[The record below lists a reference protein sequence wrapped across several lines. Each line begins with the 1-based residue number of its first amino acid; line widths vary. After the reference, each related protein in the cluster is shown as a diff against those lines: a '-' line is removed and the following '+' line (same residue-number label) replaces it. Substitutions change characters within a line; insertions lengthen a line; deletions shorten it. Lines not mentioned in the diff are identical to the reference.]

1 MIDALVNIF
10 PGHFVYVYICNAVGV
25 VVCVVW
31 SDLFFA
37 LTDLLYN
44 SPPYTIHSPHCQHF
58 SPVNT
63 YFNLFTLTVTLLAQE
78 PVPHARTPKKRG

>member
-10 PGHFVYVYICNAVGV
+10 PGHFVYVYIYNAVGV
-25 VVCVVW
+25 VVWLLW

>member
-1 MIDALVNIF
+1 MIDAVVNIF
-10 PGHFVYVYICNAVGV
+10 PGHFVYVYIYNVVNV
-25 VVCVVW
+25 VVWLLW